1 MPKVRSSINLRSGSN
16 QNGDRENMTIVQT
29 NEDVVRLLKK
39 EYPQLYQYFCPTLE
53 QLEHFRASLSPAYK
67 KKSPVT
73 GTLPQSPKP
82 IVDEK
87 VDKAKQIEKTQNCLG
102 FTD

>member
-1 MPKVRSSINLRSGSN
+1 MI
-16 QNGDRENMTIVQT
+16 
-29 NEDVVRLLKK
+29 RLLKK

-53 QLEHFRASLSPAYK
+53 QLEHFRASLSPVK
-67 KKSPVT
+67 KKSLLS
-73 GTLPQSPKP
+73 GTQSPKP
-82 IVDEK
+82 IVDDK